1 MAGNEGTKDPLEGWW
16 NGLSAE
22 DRALVERHATIP
34 SDSEQLR
41 EVVVLS
47 GLAMV
52 PAVDWSAQTPLYRL
66 PDQIG
71 EFLNHRTSAHH

>member
-1 MAGNEGTKDPLEGWW
+1 MATDEGTPDALEGWW

-22 DRALVERHATIP
+22 DRALVERHAKIP

-47 GLAMV
+47 GFTMV
-52 PAVDWSAQTPLYRL
+52 PADEWSAQTPLYRL
-66 PDQIG
+66 PDQIR
-71 EFLNHRTSAHH
+71 EYLDHRTSVPH